1 MNLYSGSG
9 GCCGAHPSGDCT
21 DSEMASCGLMNLAI
35 AADIDGNIFKKAS
48 TIVDKFKK
56 REVIVKK
63 NTFDSK
69 STIDLGLMNLYGS
82 GGCCGRHP
90 SGDCTDNEM
99 ASCGLMN
106 LAVAAEIDGNIFKKD
121 STIVDK
127 FKKREVIV

>member
-1 MNLYSGSG
+1 MNLSE
-9 GCCGAHPSGDCT
+9 GCCGRHPSGDCT
-21 DSEMASCGLMNLAI
+21 DSEMASCGLMSLAV

-69 STIDLGLMNLYGS
+69 SIIDLGLMNLS

-90 SGDCTDNEM
+90 SGDCTDSEM
-99 ASCGLMN
+99 ASCGLM
-106 LAVAAEIDGNIFKKD
+106 VM
-121 STIVDK
+121 
-127 FKKREVIV
+127 VI